1 MKKVLIT
8 LAVILGLTA
17 LGYGVYAL
25 TRSQTAATSP
35 APLSSSV
42 STNSSAA
49 SNSPQPSSASK
60 TITTSELAKNN
71 GKNGVPC
78 WVAVN
83 GTVYNVTG
91 SKEWVNGEHVPSNGQ
106 AKCGR
111 DESSS
116 IGQSPHG
123 TSVLAKLPV
132 IGTLQ

>member
-1 MKKVLIT
+1 MKKILIT

-17 LGYGVYAL
+17 VGYGVYTL
-25 TRSQTAATSP
+25 TRTQTAATSP
-35 APLSSSV
+35 APLSTSA
-42 STNSSAA
+42 STTSSAA
-49 SNSPQPSSASK
+49 SNSPQPTSNSK
-60 TITTSELAKNN
+60 SVTASELGKNN
-71 GKNGVPC
+71 GKNGAPC

-91 SKEWVNGEHVPSNGQ
+91 SNEWVNGEHVPSNGQ
-106 AKCGR
+106 AKYGR

-123 TSVLAKLPV
+123 TSVLTKLPV

>member
-17 LGYGVYAL
+17 VGYGIYTL
-25 TRSQTAATSP
+25 TRTQTAETSS
-35 APLSSSV
+35 APLSTSASTTSSG
-42 STNSSAA
+42 T
-49 SNSPQPSSASK
+49 SNSPQPTSNSK
-60 TITTSELAKNN
+60 SVTTTELAKNN
-71 GKNGVPC
+71 GKNGAPC
-78 WVAVN
+78 WVAVD

-91 SKEWVNGEHVPSNGQ
+91 NKEWVNGEHVPSNGQ

-123 TSVLAKLPV
+123 TSVLAKLPA
-132 IGTLQ
+132 IGKLQ

>member
-1 MKKVLIT
+1 MGKMVF
-8 LAVILGLTA
+8 
-17 LGYGVYAL
+17 
-25 TRSQTAATSP
+25 P
-35 APLSSSV
+35 AGSLLMVQS
-42 STNSSAA
+42 
-49 SNSPQPSSASK
+49 
-60 TITTSELAKNN
+60 I
-71 GKNGVPC
+71 
-78 WVAVN
+78 
-83 GTVYNVTG
+83 YNVTG